1 MEAMCRIIINKQNIG
16 GEEINSVNARNLHEA
31 LEVKTEFSHW
41 IKRRLKDS
49 MAIKDEDYIVLEVS
63 SNLTTLSPK
72 MTKAKKDY
80 IITTDL
86 AKEISMLEK
95 TERGKLVRKHF
106 IKAERDYTKALIANN
121 PKGVEYKLPKT
132 YSEALRAL
140 ADSEEKKITLE
151 AQHKR
156 LFLSDETYPS
166 TYLAKE
172 LGLSSANLLNEILH
186 KVGIIFKQG
195 DVWLPYAKYSH
206 YGILS
211 IKTGKDFKTT
221 SNWTQRGRDF
231 ILKNWEKIKARYDEK
246 NNQEIQEISKTLK
259 A

>member
-1 MEAMCRIIINKQNIG
+1 MEAMCRIIISKQNIG

-106 IKAERDYTKALIANN
+106 IKAERDYTKALIAKN
-121 PKGVEYKLPKT
+121 PKG
-132 YSEALRAL
+132 
-140 ADSEEKKITLE
+140 DSEEKKSTLE

-172 LGLSSANLLNEILH
+172 LGLSSANLLNEILRLFSS
-186 KVGIIFKQG
+186 K
-195 DVWLPYAKYSH
+195 AM
-206 YGILS
+206 YGYLMPNIHIMES
-211 IKTGKDFKTT
+211 
-221 SNWTQRGRDF
+221 
-231 ILKNWEKIKARYDEK
+231 
-246 NNQEIQEISKTLK
+246 
-259 A
+259 

>member
-1 MEAMCRIIINKQNIG
+1 MEAMCRIIISKQNIG

-106 IKAERDYTKALIANN
+106 IKAERDYTKALIAKN
-121 PKGVEYKLPKT
+121 PKG
-132 YSEALRAL
+132 
-140 ADSEEKKITLE
+140 DSEEKKSTLE